1 VFNVIFSFINS
12 IMLYP
17 THMIDVRKN
26 TEAHLHAIIFSVIR

>member
-1 VFNVIFSFINS
+1 
-12 IMLYP
+12 MLYP